1 MKKKGF
7 TLIEL
12 LVVIAIIAIL
22 AAMLLPALARARE
35 QARRAVCMSNM
46 KQIGLTIGMY
56 SIDYGEM
63 FPADSAV
70 ASSRIIRSLSLLLPE
85 SQGQMGYLETKDVF
99 RCPSDMNYGVR
110 DESDLTLGVS
120 TGALGADAAEIT
132 NFDISVYNQ
141 LLNSCS
147 YAYALHMHE
156 QVNDDSVIIADKA
169 QAADTTGDQWT
180 RANLLAAS
188 TRRINH
194 RADGVNVLYKGGNAK
209 WVPLGRVNADIRNK
223 EYGSKVQGNIYNP

>member
-35 QARRAVCMSNM
+35 QARRAVCMSNI

-56 SIDYGEM
+56 SIDYGEQ
-63 FPADSAV
+63 FPADTAV
-70 ASSRIIRSLSLLLPE
+70 GSSRIIQSLSLLLPE

-99 RCPSDMNYGVR
+99 RCPSDMNYGIR
-110 DESDLTLGVS
+110 DESDLTVGVS
-120 TGALGADAAEIT
+120 TGALDVG
-132 NFDISVYNQ
+132 FDISVYNQ